1 MMRRIVFVG
10 AAFVTQNKTYQ
21 LLALFYINMFTL
33 IYIGKIKP
41 LYIIV
46 RNKIELFNE
55 LCISIASIFMLI
67 FTDWVPDLENH
78 YKAGW
83 GMCGI
88 ICLNIIVNNYFI
100 LKLGIYNLW
109 LLY

>member
-1 MMRRIVFVG
+1 
-10 AAFVTQNKTYQ
+10 
-21 LLALFYINMFTL
+21 MFTL

-55 LCISIASIFMLI
+55 GCISSASIFLLI
-67 FTDWVPDLENH
+67 FTDWVPELESH

-83 GMCGI
+83 GMCAI
-88 ICLNIIVNNYFI
+88 ICLNIIVNSYFI

-109 LLY
+109 LLFQKLKNLYMYHQRKYFPNKNLEK